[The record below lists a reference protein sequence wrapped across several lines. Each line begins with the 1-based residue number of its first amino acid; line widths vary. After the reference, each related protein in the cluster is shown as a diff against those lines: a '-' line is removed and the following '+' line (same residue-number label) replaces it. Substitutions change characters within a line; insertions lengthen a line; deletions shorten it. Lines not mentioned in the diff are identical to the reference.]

1 MSRSN
6 NNTRSQNGG
15 ISDVDVEKK
24 FSTDGK
30 REILCFSDIRCF
42 VASLTVTIFFHGTM
56 AMYAASTMTT
66 QEKRYSL
73 NASQLSVLV
82 SMGQAGTLL
91 SVIPVAYFGGRLG
104 SNRPRWMGAGV
115 ICIGIGL
122 LMGCLPHFVLGPY
135 RYESLSAVDATEANA
150 SVAENL
156 CLSTLSSSPGPYAH
170 LADGEKSPN
179 ASTHMDLGCDSTDKQ
194 KTTESTVAYALI
206 VIGVTVVGAGYSPLL
221 TLGTS
226 FIDDHASHRRSALYL
241 GIINMMWGLGPAVG
255 YLVGAACLSI
265 YVDFN
270 RVDVSSIDLKPSDS
284 KWVGAWWLGLVLGAA
299 AFFLVSPLYFLTPGT
314 LKVGSDVKQQRKK
327 NSDHEI
333 GFLRMTWKLL
343 KNPYF
348 MVVIIAYAL
357 DTGTTFGFLPFIA
370 KIFQV
375 QFGLSAVNANLYA
388 AIFGTIPYCLGM
400 LLPGYIIKKF
410 NLQPM
415 GILKFYLV
423 VLGIGIVLSA
433 ALYPFGC
440 YSEPVV
446 GVGKDGVDK
455 TQLCNED
462 CGCPVD
468 VFEPVCGSDGNTYAS
483 PCHAGCIGMGSSSFA
498 GNYTNCGCI
507 SKFDSDG
514 WNTTRMATLGP
525 CKETETC
532 SLIYPFLVVVALVA
546 LLMAGREVPCMMLA
560 LRSVEERE
568 KSFAIGLRFLLARVL
583 GPIPIPILYGKAID
597 MSCSVWKTLCGGA
610 VRGDCQVY
618 DNHALRRN
626 LSVLTVLVRSV
637 SFILLVIAAVIWR
650 RKVRNTSYISKDNN
664 GREAEPKKLFVGDG
678 VEMESS
684 QS

>member
-6 NNTRSQNGG
+6 KNVRSQNGDV
-15 ISDVDVEKK
+15 SDVEMEE
-24 FSTDGK
+24 FPTDGK
-30 REILCFSDIRCF
+30 RNMLCFSDIRCF
-42 VASLTVTIFFHGTM
+42 VASLTVTIFLHGTM
-56 AMYAASTMTT
+56 IMYAASTMTT

-73 NASQLSVLV
+73 SASQLSVLV
-82 SMGQAGTLL
+82 SMGHAGTLL
-91 SVIPVAYFGGRLG
+91 SVIPVAYFGGHLG

-122 LMGCLPHFVLGPY
+122 LVGCSPHFVLEPY
-135 RYESLSAVDATEANA
+135 RYESLSTAGATQANA
-150 SVAENL
+150 SVAGKL
-156 CLSTLSSSPGPYAH
+156 CLSTLPSSPGPYAPI
-170 LADGEKSPN
+170 ADGEKSPN
-179 ASTHMDLGCDSTDKQ
+179 ASTQMDLGCDSTDKQ
-194 KTTESTVAYALI
+194 RTTESTVAYTLI
-206 VIGVTVVGAGYSPLL
+206 VIGVTVVGAGYSPFL
-221 TLGTS
+221 TLGIS
-226 FIDDHASHRRSALYL
+226 YIDDHATHRRSALYL
-241 GIINMMWGLGPAVG
+241 GIVYMMWGLGPAVG

-327 NSDHEI
+327 SDQEI
-333 GFLRMTWKLL
+333 AMF
-343 KNPYF
+343 
-348 MVVIIAYAL
+348 
-357 DTGTTFGFLPFIA
+357 
-370 KIFQV
+370 
-375 QFGLSAVNANLYA
+375 S
-388 AIFGTIPYCLGM
+388 TIPYCLGL

-423 VLGIGIVLSA
+423 VLGLGVVLSA
-433 ALYPFGC
+433 AVYPFGC

-446 GVGKDGVDK
+446 GVGKDGIDK
-455 TQLCNED
+455 TRLCNED
-462 CGCPVD
+462 CGCSVD

-483 PCHAGCIGMGSSSFA
+483 PCHAGCIGMGSNNFT

-507 SKFDSDG
+507 SKFDSSG

-525 CKETETC
+525 CKETEAC
-532 SLIYPFLVVVALVA
+532 SLIYPFLVVIALVA
-546 LLMAGREVPCMMLA
+546 LLMASREVPSTMLA

-568 KSFAIGLRFLLARVL
+568 KSFAIGLRFLLVRVL
-583 GPIPIPILYGKAID
+583 GPIPIPLLYGKAFD
-597 MSCSVWKTLCGGA
+597 MSCTVWKTLCGGA

-650 RKVRNTSYISKDNN
+650 RKVRNTGYISKDND
-664 GREAEPKKLFVGDG
+664 GREAEPKKLFAGDG
-678 VEMESS
+678 AEIESKLTKH
-684 QS
+684 

>member
-1 MSRSN
+1 MPRSN
-6 NNTRSQNGG
+6 N
-15 ISDVDVEKK
+15 VDGEGK
-24 FSTDGK
+24 FSADEK
-30 REILCFSDIRCF
+30 RRILCFSNIRCF
-42 VASLTVTIFFHGTM
+42 VASLTVTIFFKGTM
-56 AMYAASTMTT
+56 TMYAASTMTT

-73 NASQLSVLV
+73 SASQLSVLV

-135 RYESLSAVDATEANA
+135 RYESLSLAAEVNA
-150 SVAENL
+150 SVAEKL
-156 CLSTLSSSPGPYAH
+156 CFSTLPSSPEPYAPI
-170 LADGEKSPN
+170 ADGEKSPN
-179 ASTHMDLGCDSTDKQ
+179 ASTQMDLGCDSTDKQ
-194 KTTESTVAYALI
+194 RTTESTVAYALI
-206 VIGVTVVGAGYSPLL
+206 VIGVTVIGAGHSPMV

-226 FIDDHASHRRSALYL
+226 FIDDHATHRSSALYL
-241 GIINMMWGLGPAVG
+241 GITNMMWGLGPAVG

-327 NSDHEI
+327 KTDKT

-357 DTGTTFGFLPFIA
+357 DMGTTFGFIPFIA
-370 KIFQV
+370 KIFQL

-400 LLPGYIIKKF
+400 LLSGYVIKKF

-423 VLGIGIVLSA
+423 VLGLGIVLSA
-433 ALYPFGC
+433 AFYPFGC

-446 GVGKDGVDK
+446 GVGKNGIDK
-455 TQLCNED
+455 NQRCNED
-462 CGCPVD
+462 CGCSVD

-483 PCHAGCIGMGSSSFA
+483 PCHAGCIGIDSNNFT

-532 SLIYPFLVVVALVA
+532 SLLYLFLVVISLFA
-546 LLMAGREVPCMMLA
+546 LLSAGREVPCMMLA
-560 LRSVEERE
+560 LR
-568 KSFAIGLRFLLARVL
+568 
-583 GPIPIPILYGKAID
+583 
-597 MSCSVWKTLCGGA
+597 
-610 VRGDCQVY
+610 
-618 DNHALRRN
+618 
-626 LSVLTVLVRSV
+626 
-637 SFILLVIAAVIWR
+637 
-650 RKVRNTSYISKDNN
+650 
-664 GREAEPKKLFVGDG
+664 
-678 VEMESS
+678 
-684 QS
+684 